1 MLGYRFLMD
10 HLWSDC
16 KTRSQCWVYSRVKPP
31 HNNRE
36 VVEFS
41 DEVAS
46 TFLNNHRMHTVIVDM
61 ATGIIVDT
69 NERVC

>member
-1 MLGYRFLMD
+1 MLGFRFAID
-10 HLWSDC
+10 CLWPNC
-16 KTRSQCWVYSRVKPP
+16 KTQTQCWVYSRVKPP

-36 VVEFS
+36 VIEFP
-41 DEVAS
+41 DEVTAL
-46 TFLNNHRMHTVIVDM
+46 FYNNHRMHTVIVDM